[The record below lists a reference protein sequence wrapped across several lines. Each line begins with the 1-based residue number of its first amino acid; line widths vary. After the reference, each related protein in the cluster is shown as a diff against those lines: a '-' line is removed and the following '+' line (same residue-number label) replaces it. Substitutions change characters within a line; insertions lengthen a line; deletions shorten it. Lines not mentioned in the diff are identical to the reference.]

1 MKTIS
6 QHLNLKRYSL
16 RYCYRTFW
24 IYRSKNTANEDISIF
39 STSWRSVT
47 FLEFS
52 RSICSLLD
60 FVKEGPKCGSTTAD
74 TESSRPSSF
83 LSVVFTWRHFL
94 TSLQWQRG
102 VYVFASQR
110 CVYVTPSR
118 FGSAASLLRASL
130 RRQRCVTSAVLQR
143 CNPAALFGAEAS
155 LYKGPNEHTREDNKT
170 YEE

>member
-110 CVYVTPSR
+110 CV
-118 FGSAASLLRASL
+118 
-130 RRQRCVTSAVLQR
+130 TSAVLQR

-155 LYKGPNEHTREDNKT
+155 LYKGPNEHTREDTKT
-170 YEE
+170 NEE

>member
-6 QHLNLKRYSL
+6 RHLNLKRYSL

-94 TSLQWQRG
+94 TSMQWQRG
-102 VYVFASQR
+102 VYVF
-110 CVYVTPSR
+110 
-118 FGSAASLLRASL
+118 
-130 RRQRCVTSAVLQR
+130 VLQR